1 MWIDFAKECKT
12 ERRCEFEHVVKTT
25 YMTEDLFSDN
35 LNNLLNALASLQ
47 TIPSFIS
54 LKIDNFEKE
63 GIFLHFGEGSSI
75 NDVNIFSWFLK
86 PSSLPHVVI
95 LFLWV
100 TKFSSLFDPSCP
112 KIWWRRLRMTPCPF
126 SFFLQAKM
134 SIYLSFFLAKV
145 SHEPTYAWLV
155 GGKFL

>member
-1 MWIDFAKECKT
+1 MQLKLQGVNNYCKECKT

-63 GIFLHFGEGSSI
+63 GIFY
-75 NDVNIFSWFLK
+75 
-86 PSSLPHVVI
+86 I
-95 LFLWV
+95 L
-100 TKFSSLFDPSCP
+100 
-112 KIWWRRLRMTPCPF
+112 
-126 SFFLQAKM
+126 
-134 SIYLSFFLAKV
+134 
-145 SHEPTYAWLV
+145 
-155 GGKFL
+155 GKGHP